1 MKPTPFELVPQGAGD
16 ATITHGCPG
25 EAMTLALMR
34 TAVWQLTSA
43 MSYEV
48 PQQDLSIDKSTLPA
62 LPRSGLTMTRI
73 RHQEPSL

>member
-1 MKPTPFELVPQGAGD
+1 
-16 ATITHGCPG
+16 
-25 EAMTLALMR
+25 MTLALMR